1 MPGGKTKDQTL
12 AEAEKLI
19 RVWQAN
25 ADLSMGETTLVKL
38 QGAVDDLRQAGT
50 RVDEA
55 RTVLTG
61 LINEANDKRLIV
73 AKLITRG
80 RSVVRG
86 TYGPDSSQYEQVGG
100 TRASERKP
108 AKRKTTPKP

>member
-25 ADLSMGETTLVKL
+25 PTLSMGEITLVKF
-38 QGAVDDLRQAGT
+38 QEAVDALRQAGT
-50 RVDEA
+50 MVDEA
-55 RTVLTG
+55 RTALTG
-61 LINEANDKRLIV
+61 LINGANDKRSIV
-73 AKLITRG
+73 AKLITRV

-108 AKRKTTPKP
+108 AKRKTTPTP